1 MRANEI
7 FTEGPLSTKTFADY
21 SYKGDRWTNFINRLS
36 REGDQKVHNGKFE
49 LTPTAG
55 GGTVTIDHVPEII
68 ADLNQTTP
76 VWPRGRKK
84 NGEQSNSIA
93 FPINGTWEK
102 RIENEDGTTDYSN
115 VQFVSLGSLE
125 KTDAFGS
132 TGGEAQVADETQ
144 KLNILNT
151 ILLEKLKEAGKK
163 EIPIIIGD
171 RKVNVAGFI
180 STPKNPNCGGD
191 CKADWT
197 AIDSNRNEVAWIS
210 HKKYKENSKEDYSH
224 AADFFGW
231 GGMSDSLMTPIY
243 DKHPAIKE
251 EIYKFASDV
260 KKAYSGDEGEEYYT
274 TYNQKGDIRISSLP
288 KIGVDGKIDP
298 NGTGLWVYRKI
309 TNGLIRAFSVYGVGF
324 GGERGVQNVD
334 LVIQGVPSFTNDT
347 TPKLIA
353 ATGTH
358 SNGDKPDRAEGGYE
372 PVLVAKYNPSRNDFS
387 KQFSFKGVRFSI
399 YPIAAITQRKGAK
412 IGTIRE
418 IK

>member
-7 FTEGPLSTKTFADY
+7 FTEGSLSTKTFSEKSY
-21 SYKGDRWTNFINRLS
+21 SGDRWTNFLARLDRS
-36 REGDQKVHNGKFE
+36 DGKGGKFE
-49 LTPTAG
+49 LTPKAG
-55 GGTVTIDHVPEII
+55 GGTVTIDHVPEIVR
-68 ADLNQTTP
+68 DLKLPEPQ
-76 VWPRGRKK
+76 WPRGRKK
-84 NGEQSNSIA
+84 NGEQSNTIA

-125 KTDAFGS
+125 KTNAFGS

-151 ILLEKLKEAGKK
+151 ILLEKLEEAGKK

-191 CKADWT
+191 CKSDWT

-274 TYNQKGDIRISSLP
+274 TYNRDGDIRISSLP
-288 KIGVDGKIDP
+288 KIGKDGEIDP

-324 GGERGVQNVD
+324 GGARGVQNVD

-347 TPKLIA
+347 IPKLIA
-353 ATGTH
+353 TTGTH

-387 KQFSFKGVRFSI
+387 KQFSFRGVRFSI
-399 YPIAAITQRKGAK
+399 FPIAAITQRKGAK
-412 IGTIRE
+412 VGTIRE

>member
-7 FTEGPLSTKTFADY
+7 FTEGPLSTKTFSEKSY
-21 SYKGDRWTNFINRLS
+21 SGDRWTNFLARLDRS
-36 REGDQKVHNGKFE
+36 DGKGGKFE
-49 LTPTAG
+49 LTPKVG
-55 GGTVTIDHVPEII
+55 GGTVTIDHVPEIVR
-68 ADLNQTTP
+68 DLKLPEPQ
-76 VWPRGRKK
+76 WPRGRKK
-84 NGEQSNSIA
+84 NGEQSNTIA

-115 VQFVSLGSLE
+115 VQFVPLGSLE
-125 KTDAFGS
+125 KTNAFGS

-151 ILLEKLKEAGKK
+151 ILLEKLEEAGKK

-274 TYNQKGDIRISSLP
+274 TYNRDGDIRISSLP
-288 KIGVDGKIDP
+288 KIGKDGEIDP

-324 GGERGVQNVD
+324 GGTRGVQNVD

-347 TPKLIA
+347 IPKLIA
-353 ATGTH
+353 TTGTH

-387 KQFSFKGVRFSI
+387 KQFSFRGVRFSI
-399 YPIAAITQRKGAK
+399 FPIAAITQRKGAK
-412 IGTIRE
+412 VGTIRE